1 MRLHSALAAILLALT
16 LISAALLAVAL
27 AGAALAQPAPPQ
39 ITVYGVVGGTCA
51 TATGADTLT
60 SDPPGT
66 PDGALTLCWPEPPRS
81 VTATGPGGVA
91 TWPSAAPTPLPT
103 RETPT
108 SAPVEYRARQI
119 LIPMLNGSEG
129 R

>member
-27 AGAALAQPAPPQ
+27 AGAALAQPAPPTL
-39 ITVYGVVGGTCA
+39 TVYGVPGGACA

-60 SDPPGT
+60 SDPPGRAV
-66 PDGALTLCWPEPPRS
+66 PGEALTLCWAQPPRS
-81 VTATGPGGVA
+81 ITATGPGGVA
-91 TWPSAAPTPLPT
+91 MWPSAAPTPLPT
-103 RETPT
+103 RPAPT
-108 SAPVEYRARQI
+108 SAPVELAPRQI
-119 LIPMLNGSEG
+119 LFPVFKEG